1 MATTLTL
8 EQLKSPTVGI
18 DKLRQA
24 IAVPE
29 GVDLNRK
36 FVSGDH
42 WQNADGWVG
51 PGPRPSDPSYR
62 DVMVLVESA
71 FVSKNVIDE
80 IIDRHVSAMLGKEPR
95 WSWGPITPPADP
107 EEDPAPADLAAIA
120 ELEAAVTTWWDNR
133 QVHRLMKGMIYR
145 MLFGKRGPWR
155 LYVPSGLTDAAGN
168 ITAADLPEALSKLY
182 LDIPEPENA
191 GVWEDPETKT
201 RVGIVVWK
209 DAEGKE
215 RAEVTFVD
223 TDGTTVIRVLPSP
236 ASGPAEARND
246 FARLMP
252 IGVAELDEIWIT
264 PQMRS
269 LQKALNMTLTL
280 LSKGLIDNAFLERLL
295 LNALPP
301 GHWEYEDQPDPET
314 GEKIRKAYVPDR
326 HVTGGRQTTYVQ
338 GIDFA
343 ERKPD
348 GSRTT
353 TVKDPSVV
361 FREPVDPIGIIRG
374 ADYWYQCLIGEARQ
388 DHVLINKESTPSG
401 KSREQAR
408 GDFIDS
414 TKDTEMQTNMAGR
427 SLLLTLVTMAEVFC
441 KKPGQWTLKYKP
453 TFNCRPQYGPLSV
466 EERTQN
472 ILEAEKGFMAD
483 ETAMALNGRD
493 DVDAEQALIAAQPRS
508 SLALSKAQ
516 AEVVDLWVGA
526 TFARETAL
534 HLAGFDDP
542 EITAIMKRESDAMP
556 VDTLPVDP
564 NAPPKPGDP
573 KLPGN
578 KPPVAPPK
586 PSPANA

>member
-1 MATTLTL
+1 MPTTTAITLATLT
-8 EQLKSPTVGI
+8 SPNVTVET
-18 DKLRQA
+18 LRQA
-24 IAVPE
+24 IPVPD

-36 FVSGDH
+36 FVEGDH
-42 WQNADGWVG
+42 WQNAEAWVG

-62 DVMVLVESA
+62 DIMVLVEKA

-95 WSWGPITPPADP
+95 WAWTLINPPADP
-107 EEDPAPADLAAIA
+107 EAEIPAADLNAIA
-120 ELEAAVTTWWDNR
+120 ALEAAVTTWWDAR
-133 QVHRLMKGMIYR
+133 QAHRLLKGMIYR

-155 LYVPSGLTDAAGN
+155 LYVPSGLTDASGKV
-168 ITAADLPEALSKLY
+168 TAATLEEALSKIY
-182 LDIPEPENA
+182 LDIPEPENG
-191 GVWEDPETKT
+191 GVWEDPETKN
-201 RVGIVVWK
+201 RVGIVLWK
-209 DAEGKE
+209 DASGKE
-215 RAEVTFVD
+215 HGEVTFIDDAGKTIINV
-223 TDGTTVIRVLPSP
+223 VPAP
-236 ASGPAEARND
+236 ASGPAAVTND
-246 FARLMP
+246 FNRLMT
-252 IGVAELDEIWIT
+252 IGAAELDTLWVS

-301 GHWEYEDQPDPET
+301 GHWEYEDAPDPDT

-343 ERKPD
+343 EKAAD
-348 GSRTT
+348 GSRKT

-374 ADYWYQCLIGEARQ
+374 ADYWYQSLIGEARQ

-414 TKDTEMQTNMAGR
+414 TKDTEMQANMVGGL
-427 SLLLTLVTMAEVFC
+427 LLLTLVTIAEVFAN
-441 KKPGQWTLKYKP
+441 KRGEWTKKYKP
-453 TFNCRPQYGPLSV
+453 MFNCRPQYGPLSV

-526 TFARETAL
+526 TFSRETSL
-534 HLAGFDDP
+534 HLAGFDDD
-542 EITAIMKRESDAMP
+542 EITAIMKRESEAEP
-556 VDTLPVDP
+556 TEPEVDP
-564 NAPPKPGDP
+564 LNPKPDPKAKKPGDP
-573 KLPGN
+573 ALN
-578 KPPVAPPK
+578 DA
-586 PSPANA
+586 